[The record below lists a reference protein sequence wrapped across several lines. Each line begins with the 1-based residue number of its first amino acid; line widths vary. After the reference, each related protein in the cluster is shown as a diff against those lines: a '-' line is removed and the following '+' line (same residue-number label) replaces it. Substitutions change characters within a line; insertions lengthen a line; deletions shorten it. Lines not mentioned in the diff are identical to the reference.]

1 MDKIC
6 IFQTTDV
13 HCQIKS
19 HDELFWEDNKI
30 VFRKCGGYDYLS
42 TQLQELKKKYPHS
55 LLIDTGDMFQG
66 SQLSVETKGKA
77 LVPILN
83 AMHYDLYVPGNW
95 EVVFGKKQALELF
108 ASLDAPIICAN
119 MHHDEKG
126 LPGDLIFDPWLIWQ
140 IKGLKIGIIGY
151 TDPLV
156 PIRQSPEYSRG
167 IIFTEPEATLPG
179 YIRTLKNEKGCQ
191 LVIVACHL
199 GLSQEIALS
208 NSKTAKGLDYILG
221 GDTHER
227 VRKPI
232 HGKYC
237 PVVEPGAFGSFIG
250 KLTIAHDRSEIR
262 RKTYQLLEVPSKG
275 TPDPEL
281 FSIIKKVEKPYLS
294 KMKKIVGT
302 STIPL
307 YRYFVIENPID
318 TLLTDALKWRFP
330 EFEIV
335 LSNGFRFCPPLAT
348 TNKEGLVE
356 IPHSFIFDMLPV
368 DSRIRTGE
376 VSGAQILDWLEK
388 ELSNVFAKDPSQR
401 LGGWL
406 VKFKGMKVEFKIFE
420 NFGKRVKKVMIGS
433 KTLEKQRIYSVLACE
448 REGDPEDQLCRLA
461 NVMHTRYERATLH
474 AVLLEYLKANS
485 PVTPSPRKDT
495 IALDAPATLLSQVFA
510 VDYESR

>member
-19 HDELFWEDNKI
+19 HDELFWENNKI

-42 TQLQELKKKYPHS
+42 TQLKELKKKYPHS

-66 SQLSVETKGKA
+66 SMLSVETKGKA
-77 LVPILN
+77 LIPILN
-83 AMHYDLYVPGNW
+83 AMHYDLYIPGNW

-108 ASLDAPIICAN
+108 ASLNAPTICAN
-119 MHHDEKG
+119 MHHEENG
-126 LPGDLIFDPWLIWQ
+126 LPGNLIFDPWFIWQ
-140 IKGLKIGIIGY
+140 VEGLRIGIIGY

-179 YIRTLKNEKGCQ
+179 YIQTLKNEKGCQ
-191 LVIVACHL
+191 LVILAGHL
-199 GLSQEIALS
+199 GFSQEIALS
-208 NSKTAKGLDYILG
+208 NSIAANGLDYILG

-232 HGKYC
+232 LGKHC

-250 KLTIAHDRSEIR
+250 KLILFHEKGVIR
-262 RKTYQLLEVPSKG
+262 RKTYQLLEVSSNRM
-275 TPDPEL
+275 PDPEL
-281 FSIIKKVEKPYLS
+281 SNIIEQVKKPYLL
-294 KMKKIVGT
+294 KMNKIVGA
-302 STIPL
+302 SSIPL

-318 TLLTDALKWRFP
+318 TLVTDALKWRFP
-330 EFEIV
+330 EIEIV

-348 TNKEGLVE
+348 ANEEGLVE
-356 IPHSFIFDMLPV
+356 IPHSFLFDMLPV

-388 ELSNVFAKDPSQR
+388 ELNNVFAKDPSER
-401 LGGWL
+401 FGGWL
-406 VKFKGMKVEFKIFE
+406 VKFKGMQLEFKVFE
-420 NFGKRVKKVMIGS
+420 NVGKRVKKVTVGGKS
-433 KTLEKQRIYSVLACE
+433 LEKQRIYSVLACE
-448 REGDPEDQLCRLA
+448 REGDPEDQLCRLT
-461 NVMHTRYERATLH
+461 NVMHTHFKQPTLH
-474 AVLLEYLKANS
+474 EVLLEYLKANS
-485 PVTPSPRKDT
+485 PVTSSPRGDA
-495 IALDAPATLLSQVFA
+495 IALDAPATLLSQVFD
-510 VDYESR
+510 VDYEFR